1 MFCQQHRGRTFCVFS
16 SRFSDILCC
25 DNRLS
30 NSWYTSSVPLVQYRT
45 LNIAISTLLS
55 RIRVDVATC
64 LVSDIP
70 SSSNT
75 PLCIAHRE
83 HCWIQIASHR
93 QQWLDLLMTYA
104 AMCCLWNI
112 TEIIRLPRC
121 RALSQQLPSKIL
133 GNANKPILPAGSG
146 YLLYRLT
153 GIVSS
158 RWISYWA
165 SQFVPNV
172 LD

>member
-16 SRFSDILCC
+16 GRFTDTPCC
-25 DNRLS
+25 NNRLS
-30 NSWYTSSVPLVQYRT
+30 DSWNTSSVPLVQYRT

-70 SSSNT
+70 WSSNT
-75 PLCIAHRE
+75 PLCIANTVEYRLPR
-83 HCWIQIASHR
+83 IASNGWVCSSSLQLR
-93 QQWLDLLMTYA
+93 VLSLD
-104 AMCCLWNI
+104 I
-112 TEIIRLPRC
+112 REIIRLPRC
-121 RALSQQLPSKIL
+121 RVLSQQLPSKIL
-133 GNANKPILPAGSG
+133 RNANKPILPAGNS

-158 RWISYWA
+158 T
-165 SQFVPNV
+165 
-172 LD
+172 